1 MTRPDTRT
9 RLAIHLLHD
18 LGITQPAHD
27 NPQAIWDR
35 MHPLDRDHYLRR
47 ADAILAVIADQPPT
61 TPTTDTDPAPSTVT
75 VELPGISR

>member
-1 MTRPDTRT
+1 
-9 RLAIHLLHD
+9 
-18 LGITQPAHD
+18 
-27 NPQAIWDR
+27 